1 MADFAYYI
9 TNIVMDCIHNTI
21 VLNTIT
27 WCRMYSFTI
36 SILSRIHPV
45 MQIHSV
51 ITWWRMQFKVITGPV
66 GSASLSLGKLVSWWR
81 RSLIFQPMLL
91 YFDETLVIKVASI
104 INCKLAIYNCICIYI
119 YRWVIEKNQFIW
131 HDHSIWCFQTNAY
144 SKFLAFGGVYNI
156 VAVTEFIFDYLC

>member
-1 MADFAYYI
+1 MFHIQGYLVLAMADFVYYI
-9 TNIVMDCIHNTI
+9 TNIGMDCIHNTI

-51 ITWWRMQFKVITGPV
+51 ITWWRMQFYVITGPV

-104 INCKLAIYNCICIYI
+104 INCKLAIYNCICMYI
-119 YRWVIEKNQFIW
+119 SLSNRKESVYLTWSLDLMFPNKCLFKLSSFWR
-131 HDHSIWCFQTNAY
+131 SI
-144 SKFLAFGGVYNI
+144 
-156 VAVTEFIFDYLC
+156 